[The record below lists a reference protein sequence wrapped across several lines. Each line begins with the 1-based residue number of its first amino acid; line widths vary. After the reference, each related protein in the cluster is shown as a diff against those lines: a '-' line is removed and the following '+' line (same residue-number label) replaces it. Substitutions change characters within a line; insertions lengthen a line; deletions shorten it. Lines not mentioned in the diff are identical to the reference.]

1 VAEDDTPLRSIFIL
15 HLVFVKVVVGTF
27 VLLFYFVFI
36 VYIVVLFL
44 FCSPINSKFLFNQ
57 CLSPLMLWVRISIW
71 ARCTTLCDKVCQ
83 WLATGWWFSPGPPV
97 SSTNKTDR
105 HDITELLLKVALN
118 TIKQTDKQPNSNNST
133 TSLTA
138 DPVSTQIFTYYD
150 DKDASHDLHI
160 SFLLTNW
167 QKSIYIWISG
177 LTSFRASLRSSG
189 LWKLF
194 LWISCS

>member
-44 FCSPINSKFLFNQ
+44 FCSPMNSKFLFNH

-71 ARCTTLCDKVCQ
+71 TRCTTLCDKVCQ